1 MPRSETPE
9 PTTDEAPLP
18 TFSEQVAGQLGG
30 WQGMVE
36 SSIPVVV
43 FVLVNIIWSLRPA
56 LIGAVTIGLAIGAVR
71 LLRREPVRHAVNG
84 LFGIAVG
91 AVIAWKTGKAMD
103 FYLPGI
109 LLTLG
114 YGVAL
119 VGSIVAGRPLVG
131 WLWSVVAD
139 KGGTRWYHQE
149 GLRRTFG
156 WLTMVWAAV
165 FIVKFGVNMWV
176 FRATGLTDDQK
187 ASILGVMRIALGA
200 PPYALL
206 LALTIWA
213 VRRHDREVAAAALP
227 A

>member
-1 MPRSETPE
+1 MPS
-9 PTTDEAPLP
+9 
-18 TFSEQVAGQLGG
+18 FSEQVAGQLGG
-30 WQGMVE
+30 WRGMVE
-36 SSIPVVV
+36 SSVPVVV

-56 LIGAVTIGLAIGAVR
+56 LISAVAIGLAIGAYR
-71 LLRREPVRHAVNG
+71 LTRREPVRHALNG
-84 LFGIAVG
+84 LMGIAVG
-91 AVIAWKTGKAMD
+91 ALIAWKTGEAKD

-119 VGSIVAGRPLVG
+119 IGSIAVGKPLVG
-131 WLWSVVAD
+131 WLWAVVAD
-139 KGGTRWYHQE
+139 KGGTRWHRDE

-165 FIVKFGVNMWV
+165 FVVKFVVNVWV
-176 FRATGLTDDQK
+176 YFASSLTDDQK

-200 PPYALL
+200 PPYAVL

-213 VRRHDREVAAAALP
+213 VRRHDRDVDTRAVP